1 MVVNVITRHAPT
13 NYGSLLQAIATQ
25 RVIMNLGHE
34 CRIINYIPKCETG
47 VRMAITQLE
56 QKTKWRR
63 NPIKKAIYLMVA
75 EPETLLMD
83 RKFLA
88 MRKKY
93 LQMGPCCATTG
104 ELKKLYAEKKDE
116 VFLTGS
122 DQVWGP
128 ISTGHYDPTYFLD
141 FVPKSSR
148 KLAFAA
154 SFGKAIFD
162 EQTLKEYG
170 VLLKK
175 YDSLAVR
182 ENVAVELLKK
192 MDISAK
198 QVLDPTLLMD
208 ADAWSEYVKPMKK
221 PEKYVLVYQIH
232 ANSDL
237 DHYWNE
243 ENHRKEVVVAC
254 RINKQ
259 KNLFMLLDAYRI
271 VWEKRQDYKLSIYGE
286 GELKQ
291 KNIVFQ
297 WLRGYYIVGN
307 SKFGSSIFSKITAAV
322 DEGKTEFPFTL
333 GQNQYDFIDY
343 PDFCAQVAAVV
354 GQKNEQGII
363 NICSGKPEKLADRV
377 ERFIK
382 ENDYRIKLQYGAFPD
397 RPYDSK
403 AIWGNDTKIRKIMEN

>member
-56 QKTKWRR
+56 QKTKWKR

-93 LQMGPCCATTG
+93 LLMGPCCATTG

-221 PEKYVLVYQIH
+221 LEKYVLVYQIH

-237 DHYWNE
+237 DHYAVKFAEKAELPLLRVSPLFHQAKRSGKFVYCPDISGFLDLIKNAAYMVTDSFHGTAFAI
-243 ENHRKEVVVAC
+243 NFNTQFVEVLPNTGTSS
-254 RINKQ
+254 RNQSI
-259 KNLFMLLDAYRI
+259 LELTGLTDRI
-271 VWEKRQDYKLSIYGE
+271 VRDLNDFSYIDQEIDFKEANEKIGTSRIESIRILE
-286 GELKQ
+286 EML
-291 KNIVFQ
+291 
-297 WLRGYYIVGN
+297 
-307 SKFGSSIFSKITAAV
+307 
-322 DEGKTEFPFTL
+322 E
-333 GQNQYDFIDY
+333 
-343 PDFCAQVAAVV
+343 
-354 GQKNEQGII
+354 EQIEI
-363 NICSGKPEKLADRV
+363 
-377 ERFIK
+377 
-382 ENDYRIKLQYGAFPD
+382 
-397 RPYDSK
+397 
-403 AIWGNDTKIRKIMEN
+403 

>member
-56 QKTKWRR
+56 QKTKWRH

-93 LQMGPCCATTG
+93 LLMGPCCATTG

-237 DHYWNE
+237 DHYAVKFAEKAELPLLRVSPLLHQAKRSGKFVYCPDISGFLDLVKNAAYMVTDSFHGTAFAI
-243 ENHRKEVVVAC
+243 NFNTQFVEVLPNTGTSS
-254 RINKQ
+254 RNQSI
-259 KNLFMLLDAYRI
+259 LELTGLTDRI
-271 VWEKRQDYKLSIYGE
+271 VRDLNDFSYIDQEIDFKEANEKIGISRIESIRILE
-286 GELKQ
+286 EML
-291 KNIVFQ
+291 
-297 WLRGYYIVGN
+297 
-307 SKFGSSIFSKITAAV
+307 A
-322 DEGKTEFPFTL
+322 
-333 GQNQYDFIDY
+333 
-343 PDFCAQVAAVV
+343 
-354 GQKNEQGII
+354 EQIGI
-363 NICSGKPEKLADRV
+363 
-377 ERFIK
+377 
-382 ENDYRIKLQYGAFPD
+382 
-397 RPYDSK
+397 
-403 AIWGNDTKIRKIMEN
+403 

>member
-93 LQMGPCCATTG
+93 LLMGPCCATTG

-162 EQTLKEYG
+162 EQTLKEYR

-237 DHYWNE
+237 DHYAVKFAEKAELPLLRVSPLLHQAKRSGKFVYCPDISGFLDLVKNATHMVTDSFHGTAFAI
-243 ENHRKEVVVAC
+243 NFNTQFVEVLPNTGTSS
-254 RINKQ
+254 RNQSI
-259 KNLFMLLDAYRI
+259 LELTGLTDRI
-271 VWEKRQDYKLSIYGE
+271 VRDLNDFSYIDQEIDFKEANEKIGTSRIESIRILE
-286 GELKQ
+286 EML
-291 KNIVFQ
+291 
-297 WLRGYYIVGN
+297 
-307 SKFGSSIFSKITAAV
+307 A
-322 DEGKTEFPFTL
+322 
-333 GQNQYDFIDY
+333 
-343 PDFCAQVAAVV
+343 
-354 GQKNEQGII
+354 EQIGI
-363 NICSGKPEKLADRV
+363 
-377 ERFIK
+377 
-382 ENDYRIKLQYGAFPD
+382 
-397 RPYDSK
+397 
-403 AIWGNDTKIRKIMEN
+403 

>member
-1 MVVNVITRHAPT
+1 MVINVITRHAPT

-75 EPETLLMD
+75 EPETLLME

-93 LQMGPCCATTG
+93 LLMGPCCATTG

-162 EQTLKEYG
+162 EQTLKEYR

-208 ADAWSEYVKPMKK
+208 ADAWSEYVKPIKK

-237 DHYWNE
+237 DHYAVKFAEKAELPLLRVSPLLHQAKRSGKFVYCPDISGFLDLVKNATYLVTDSFHGTAFAI
-243 ENHRKEVVVAC
+243 NFNTQFVEVLPNTGTSS
-254 RINKQ
+254 RNQSI
-259 KNLFMLLDAYRI
+259 LELTGLTDRI
-271 VWEKRQDYKLSIYGE
+271 VQDLNDFSYIDQEIDFKEANEKIGTSRIESIRILE
-286 GELKQ
+286 EML
-291 KNIVFQ
+291 
-297 WLRGYYIVGN
+297 
-307 SKFGSSIFSKITAAV
+307 A
-322 DEGKTEFPFTL
+322 
-333 GQNQYDFIDY
+333 
-343 PDFCAQVAAVV
+343 
-354 GQKNEQGII
+354 EQIGI
-363 NICSGKPEKLADRV
+363 
-377 ERFIK
+377 
-382 ENDYRIKLQYGAFPD
+382 
-397 RPYDSK
+397 
-403 AIWGNDTKIRKIMEN
+403 

>member
-1 MVVNVITRHAPT
+1 MVINVITRHAPT

-56 QKTKWRR
+56 QKTKWKR

-75 EPETLLMD
+75 EPETLLME

-93 LQMGPCCATTG
+93 LLMGPCCATTG

-162 EQTLKEYG
+162 EQTLKEYR

-237 DHYWNE
+237 DHYAVKFAEKAELPLLRVSPLLHQAKRSGKFVYCPDISGFLDLVKNATYMVTDSFHGTAFAI
-243 ENHRKEVVVAC
+243 NFNTQFVEVLPNTGTSS
-254 RINKQ
+254 RNQSI
-259 KNLFMLLDAYRI
+259 LELTGLTDRI
-271 VWEKRQDYKLSIYGE
+271 VRDLNDFSCIDQEIDFKEANEKIGTSRIESIRILE
-286 GELKQ
+286 EML
-291 KNIVFQ
+291 
-297 WLRGYYIVGN
+297 
-307 SKFGSSIFSKITAAV
+307 A
-322 DEGKTEFPFTL
+322 
-333 GQNQYDFIDY
+333 
-343 PDFCAQVAAVV
+343 
-354 GQKNEQGII
+354 EQIGI
-363 NICSGKPEKLADRV
+363 
-377 ERFIK
+377 
-382 ENDYRIKLQYGAFPD
+382 
-397 RPYDSK
+397 
-403 AIWGNDTKIRKIMEN
+403 

>member
-56 QKTKWRR
+56 QKTKWRH

-93 LQMGPCCATTG
+93 LLMGPCCGTTG

-237 DHYWNE
+237 DHYAVKFAEKAELPLLRVSPLLHQAKRSGKFVYCPDISGFLDLVKNAAYMVTDSFHGTAFAI
-243 ENHRKEVVVAC
+243 NFNTQFVEVLPNTGTSS
-254 RINKQ
+254 RNQSI
-259 KNLFMLLDAYRI
+259 LELTGLTDRI
-271 VWEKRQDYKLSIYGE
+271 VRDLNDFSYIDQEIDFKEANEKIGISRIESIRILE
-286 GELKQ
+286 EML
-291 KNIVFQ
+291 
-297 WLRGYYIVGN
+297 
-307 SKFGSSIFSKITAAV
+307 A
-322 DEGKTEFPFTL
+322 
-333 GQNQYDFIDY
+333 
-343 PDFCAQVAAVV
+343 
-354 GQKNEQGII
+354 EQIGI
-363 NICSGKPEKLADRV
+363 
-377 ERFIK
+377 
-382 ENDYRIKLQYGAFPD
+382 
-397 RPYDSK
+397 
-403 AIWGNDTKIRKIMEN
+403 

>member
-1 MVVNVITRHAPT
+1 MVINVITRHAPP

-75 EPETLLMD
+75 EPKTLLMD

-93 LQMGPCCATTG
+93 LLMGPYCATTG

-162 EQTLKEYG
+162 EQTLKEYA

-237 DHYWNE
+237 DHYAVKFAEKAELPLLRVSPLLHQARRSGKFVYCPDISGFLDLVKNAAYMVTDSFHGTAFAI
-243 ENHRKEVVVAC
+243 NFNTQFVEVLPNTGTSS
-254 RINKQ
+254 RNQSILEFTGLTN
-259 KNLFMLLDAYRI
+259 RI
-271 VWEKRQDYKLSIYGE
+271 VRDLNDFSYIDQEIDFKEANEKIGISRIESIRILE
-286 GELKQ
+286 EML
-291 KNIVFQ
+291 
-297 WLRGYYIVGN
+297 
-307 SKFGSSIFSKITAAV
+307 
-322 DEGKTEFPFTL
+322 TE
-333 GQNQYDFIDY
+333 QI
-343 PDFCAQVAAVV
+343 
-354 GQKNEQGII
+354 GI
-363 NICSGKPEKLADRV
+363 
-377 ERFIK
+377 
-382 ENDYRIKLQYGAFPD
+382 
-397 RPYDSK
+397 
-403 AIWGNDTKIRKIMEN
+403 

>member
-93 LQMGPCCATTG
+93 LLMGPCCATTE

-237 DHYWNE
+237 DHYAVKFAEKAELPLLRVSPLLHQAKRSGKFVYCPDISGFLDLVKNAAYMVTDSFHGTAFAI
-243 ENHRKEVVVAC
+243 NFNTQFVEVLPNTGTSS
-254 RINKQ
+254 RNQSI
-259 KNLFMLLDAYRI
+259 LELTGLTDRI
-271 VWEKRQDYKLSIYGE
+271 VRDLNDFSYIDQEIDFKEANEKIGTSRIESIRILE
-286 GELKQ
+286 EML
-291 KNIVFQ
+291 
-297 WLRGYYIVGN
+297 
-307 SKFGSSIFSKITAAV
+307 A
-322 DEGKTEFPFTL
+322 
-333 GQNQYDFIDY
+333 
-343 PDFCAQVAAVV
+343 
-354 GQKNEQGII
+354 EQIGI
-363 NICSGKPEKLADRV
+363 
-377 ERFIK
+377 
-382 ENDYRIKLQYGAFPD
+382 
-397 RPYDSK
+397 
-403 AIWGNDTKIRKIMEN
+403 

>member
-1 MVVNVITRHAPT
+1 M
-13 NYGSLLQAIATQ
+13 
-25 RVIMNLGHE
+25 
-34 CRIINYIPKCETG
+34 
-47 VRMAITQLE
+47 
-56 QKTKWRR
+56 
-63 NPIKKAIYLMVA
+63 
-75 EPETLLMD
+75 
-83 RKFLA
+83 
-88 MRKKY
+88 
-93 LQMGPCCATTG
+93 
-104 ELKKLYAEKKDE
+104 YAEKKDE

-237 DHYWNE
+237 DHYAVKFA
-243 ENHRKEVVVAC
+243 ENAELPLLRVSPLLHQAKRSGKFVYCPDISGFLDLVKNAAYMVTDSFHGTAFAINFNTQFVEVLPNTGTSS
-254 RINKQ
+254 RNQSI
-259 KNLFMLLDAYRI
+259 LELTGLTDRI
-271 VWEKRQDYKLSIYGE
+271 VRDLNDFSYIDQEIDFKEANEKIGTSRIESIRILE
-286 GELKQ
+286 EML
-291 KNIVFQ
+291 
-297 WLRGYYIVGN
+297 
-307 SKFGSSIFSKITAAV
+307 A
-322 DEGKTEFPFTL
+322 
-333 GQNQYDFIDY
+333 
-343 PDFCAQVAAVV
+343 
-354 GQKNEQGII
+354 EQIGI
-363 NICSGKPEKLADRV
+363 
-377 ERFIK
+377 
-382 ENDYRIKLQYGAFPD
+382 
-397 RPYDSK
+397 
-403 AIWGNDTKIRKIMEN
+403 

>member
-56 QKTKWRR
+56 QKTKWKR

-93 LQMGPCCATTG
+93 LLMGPCCATTG

-221 PEKYVLVYQIH
+221 LEKYVLVYQIH

-237 DHYWNE
+237 DHYAVKFAE
-243 ENHRKEVVVAC
+243 KAELPLLRVSP
-254 RINKQ
+254 
-259 KNLFMLLDAYRI
+259 LFHQA
-271 VWEKRQDYKLSIYGE
+271 KR
-286 GELKQ
+286 
-291 KNIVFQ
+291 
-297 WLRGYYIVGN
+297 
-307 SKFGSSIFSKITAAV
+307 
-322 DEGKTEFPFTL
+322 
-333 GQNQYDFIDY
+333 
-343 PDFCAQVAAVV
+343 
-354 GQKNEQGII
+354 
-363 NICSGKPEKLADRV
+363 SGKFVYCPDISGFLDLIKNAAYMVTDSFHGTAFAINFNTQFVEVLPNTGTSSRNQSILELTGLTNRTVRDLNDFSYIDQEIDFKEANEK
-377 ERFIK
+377 IGIS
-382 ENDYRIKLQYGAFPD
+382 RIE
-397 RPYDSK
+397 S
-403 AIWGNDTKIRKIMEN
+403 IRILEEMLTEQIGI

>member
-47 VRMAITQLE
+47 VRMAITQRE
-56 QKTKWRR
+56 QKTKWRH

-93 LQMGPCCATTG
+93 LLMGPCCATTG

-237 DHYWNE
+237 DHYAVKFAEKAELPLLRVSPLLHQAKRSGKFVYCPDISGFLDLVKNAAYMVTDSFHGTAFAI
-243 ENHRKEVVVAC
+243 NFNTQFVEVLPNTGTSS
-254 RINKQ
+254 RNQSI
-259 KNLFMLLDAYRI
+259 LELTGLTDRI
-271 VWEKRQDYKLSIYGE
+271 VRDLNDFSYIDQEIDFKEANEKIGISRIESIRILE
-286 GELKQ
+286 EML
-291 KNIVFQ
+291 
-297 WLRGYYIVGN
+297 
-307 SKFGSSIFSKITAAV
+307 A
-322 DEGKTEFPFTL
+322 
-333 GQNQYDFIDY
+333 
-343 PDFCAQVAAVV
+343 
-354 GQKNEQGII
+354 EQIGI
-363 NICSGKPEKLADRV
+363 
-377 ERFIK
+377 
-382 ENDYRIKLQYGAFPD
+382 
-397 RPYDSK
+397 
-403 AIWGNDTKIRKIMEN
+403 

>member
-25 RVIMNLGHE
+25 RVIMNLGYE

-93 LQMGPCCATTG
+93 LLMGPCCATTG

-170 VLLKK
+170 ALLKK

-198 QVLDPTLLMD
+198 QVLDPTLLLSQKD
-208 ADAWSEYVKPMKK
+208 WLNSVAINPIKDGR
-221 PEKYVLVYQIH
+221 YVLVYTLSGSRYIKQLVMDI
-232 ANSDL
+232 SKKL
-237 DHYWNE
+237 D
-243 ENHRKEVVVAC
+243 C
-254 RINKQ
+254 
-259 KNLFMLLDAYRI
+259 
-271 VWEKRQDYKLSIYGE
+271 
-286 GELKQ
+286 
-291 KNIVFQ
+291 
-297 WLRGYYIVGN
+297 
-307 SKFGSSIFSKITAAV
+307 SKIIFIFNNETIVYENGNEQKIIIGPSEWVGLISDAEYVVTDSFHGTAFSINFN
-322 DEGKTEFPFTL
+322 KPFTTL
-333 GQNQYDFIDY
+333 VNPVSNMNSRVMSILEITRLKDRIIYDDGKNRMPDSLIIDYQEVNKIMNEWRKKSIDFI
-343 PDFCAQVAAVV
+343 
-354 GQKNEQGII
+354 K
-363 NICSGKPEKLADRV
+363 
-377 ERFIK
+377 
-382 ENDYRIKLQYGAFPD
+382 
-397 RPYDSK
+397 K
-403 AIWGNDTKIRKIMEN
+403 ALS

>member
-93 LQMGPCCATTG
+93 LLMGPCCATTG

-237 DHYWNE
+237 DHYAVKFAEKAELPLLRVSPLLHQAKRSGKFVYCPDISGFLDLVKNAAYMVTDSFHGTAFAI
-243 ENHRKEVVVAC
+243 NFNTQFVEVLPNTGTSS
-254 RINKQ
+254 RNQSILK
-259 KNLFMLLDAYRI
+259 LTGLTDRI
-271 VWEKRQDYKLSIYGE
+271 VRDLNDFSYIDQEIDFKEANEKIGTSRIESIRILE
-286 GELKQ
+286 EML
-291 KNIVFQ
+291 
-297 WLRGYYIVGN
+297 
-307 SKFGSSIFSKITAAV
+307 A
-322 DEGKTEFPFTL
+322 
-333 GQNQYDFIDY
+333 
-343 PDFCAQVAAVV
+343 
-354 GQKNEQGII
+354 EQIGI
-363 NICSGKPEKLADRV
+363 
-377 ERFIK
+377 
-382 ENDYRIKLQYGAFPD
+382 
-397 RPYDSK
+397 
-403 AIWGNDTKIRKIMEN
+403 

>member
-93 LQMGPCCATTG
+93 LLMGPCCATTG

-237 DHYWNE
+237 DHYAVKFAEKAELPLLRVSPLLHQAKRSGKFVYCPDISGFLDLVKNADYMVTDSFHGTAFAI
-243 ENHRKEVVVAC
+243 NFNTQFVEVLPNTGTSS
-254 RINKQ
+254 RNQSI
-259 KNLFMLLDAYRI
+259 LELTGLTDRI
-271 VWEKRQDYKLSIYGE
+271 VRDLNDFSYIDQEIDFKEANEKIGTGRIESIRILE
-286 GELKQ
+286 EML
-291 KNIVFQ
+291 
-297 WLRGYYIVGN
+297 
-307 SKFGSSIFSKITAAV
+307 A
-322 DEGKTEFPFTL
+322 
-333 GQNQYDFIDY
+333 
-343 PDFCAQVAAVV
+343 
-354 GQKNEQGII
+354 EQIGI
-363 NICSGKPEKLADRV
+363 
-377 ERFIK
+377 
-382 ENDYRIKLQYGAFPD
+382 
-397 RPYDSK
+397 
-403 AIWGNDTKIRKIMEN
+403 